1 MPTCLNRYKGRNYP
15 NITLQIRFDPRWWM
29 RAVDEL
35 LSLEIIT
42 NLTRRIY
49 FEVMSLRDIDD
60 STKDL
65 PLDTSRLGTNDYEV

>member
-1 MPTCLNRYKGRNYP
+1 
-15 NITLQIRFDPRWWM
+15 M

-49 FEVMSLRDIDD
+49 FKVMSLRDIDD